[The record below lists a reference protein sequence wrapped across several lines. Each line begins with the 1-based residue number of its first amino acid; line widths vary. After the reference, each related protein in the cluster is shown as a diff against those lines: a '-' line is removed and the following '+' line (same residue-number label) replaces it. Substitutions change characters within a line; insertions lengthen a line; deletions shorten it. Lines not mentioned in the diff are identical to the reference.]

1 MKWFKLFLLN
11 FVGVLNDNFMKHCI
25 IFVSVGWIMP
35 EWMTQSQLIS
45 AVSAALV
52 LPYLLL
58 SPYSGEIAER
68 FPKQKIVR
76 MMKMLELPIVLL
88 AGIGFWIESVWIVL
102 LAVLLM
108 GTQSCLY
115 SPAKYGL
122 IRDVDGERGVAFGS
136 GMFEMMAFLGI
147 LIGTVLAAY
156 LSDHYAW
163 WIVAVIMIVLAI
175 IGFILSKILGIV
187 ETQYIASQALKANPK
202 VETQYIASQALK
214 ANPKVEPQY
223 IASQTLKANPK
234 VETQYI
240 ASQTLKAKSKVETQ
254 YIASP
259 QEQNSRP
266 QNFASLHLLNPIR
279 FLIASY
285 QFASQYNGLNLAIYG
300 ASLLWLLGGLLQM
313 NVVLHCTRTLGMTN
327 TQSSIILSMAAV
339 GIAIGCSVA
348 GKLIEN
354 RNKQNF
360 IIGGLIGVALALIIV
375 LIFKPEGWALGVL
388 IFLIAFCGGIF
399 QVPCLAI
406 VQSADIGRKLG
417 SMLAYLNLLTFIFV
431 LIGTVIF
438 SIVTVFTNQSSY
450 AVFVVMLIITLLSL
464 VLFILKDRE

>member
-1 MKWFKLFLLN
+1 
-11 FVGVLNDNFMKHCI
+11 
-25 IFVSVGWIMP
+25 MP

-76 MMKMLELPIVLL
+76 MMKLIEMPIVAL
-88 AGIGFWIESVWIVL
+88 AGVGFWIESVWIVL

-108 GTQSCLY
+108 GAQSCLY

-122 IRDVDGERGVAFGS
+122 IRDVEGEKGVAFGS

-163 WIVAVIMIVLAI
+163 WIVTVIMIVLAI
-175 IGFILSKILGIV
+175 IGFILSKVLDIV
-187 ETQYIASQALKANPK
+187 ETQYIAS
-202 VETQYIASQALK
+202 S
-214 ANPKVEPQY
+214 
-223 IASQTLKANPK
+223 
-234 VETQYI
+234 
-240 ASQTLKAKSKVETQ
+240 
-254 YIASP
+254 
-259 QEQNSRP
+259 QEQNSEA
-266 QNFASLHLLNPIR
+266 QNQASLHVLNPIR
-279 FLIASY
+279 FLIDSY
-285 QFASQYNGLNLAIYG
+285 KFASQYKGLNQAIYG

-313 NVVLHCTRTLGMTN
+313 NVVLHCTRTLGMSN
-327 TQSSIILSMAAV
+327 TVSSIILSMAAV

-375 LIFKPEGWALGVL
+375 LIFKPERWALGVL
-388 IFLIAFCGGIF
+388 IFLIAVSGGIF

-406 VQSADIGRKLG
+406 VQSANIGRKLG
-417 SMLAYLNLLTFIFV
+417 SVLAYLNLLTFIFV

-438 SIVTVFTNQSSY
+438 SIITVLTDQNSY
-450 AVFVVMLIITLLSL
+450 AVFIVMLIITILSAGM
-464 VLFILKDRE
+464 FAFEKR

>member
-25 IFVSVGWIMP
+25 IFVSVGWVMP
-35 EWMTQSQLIS
+35 EWMTQSQLIA

-68 FPKQKIVR
+68 FEKQKIVR
-76 MMKMLELPIVLL
+76 LMKMLELPIVVL
-88 AGIGFWIESVWIVL
+88 AGVGFWMESVWVVL

-108 GTQSCLY
+108 GMQSCLY

-122 IRDVDGERGVAFGS
+122 IRDVEGEKGVAFGS

-163 WIVAVIMIVLAI
+163 WMLALVMVVLALV
-175 IGFILSKILGIV
+175 GFGLSKILGIV
-187 ETQYIASQALKANPK
+187 ETQC
-202 VETQYIASQALK
+202 
-214 ANPKVEPQY
+214 
-223 IASQTLKANPK
+223 
-234 VETQYI
+234 
-240 ASQTLKAKSKVETQ
+240 
-254 YIASP
+254 IASP
-259 QEQNSRP
+259 QQQNSNM
-266 QNFASLHLLNPIR
+266 QNIALEVTQNIASLQRLSPIR
-279 FLIASY
+279 FIIDSY
-285 QFASQYNGLNLAIYG
+285 GFASQYGLNKAIFG

-327 TQSSIILSMAAV
+327 TVSSVILAMAAV
-339 GIAIGCSVA
+339 GIAIGCSIT
-348 GKLIEN
+348 GKMIEN
-354 RNKQNF
+354 HSKNSF
-360 IIGGLIGVALALIIV
+360 IIGGLLGIVCTLVIV
-375 LIFKPEGWALGVL
+375 LMFKPVGWILGML
-388 IFLIAFCGGIF
+388 IFLIAFCGGMF
-399 QVPCLAI
+399 QVPCLAM
-406 VQSADIGRKLG
+406 VQGANIGRKLG
-417 SMLAYLNLLTFIFV
+417 TMMAYLNLLTFIFV

-438 SIVTVFTNQSSY
+438 SVVTDFTAQNSY

-464 VLFILKDRE
+464 ILFVFKSKE

>member
-1 MKWFKLFLLN
+1 MRWLKLFLLN

-25 IFVSVGWIMP
+25 IFVSVGWVMP
-35 EWMTQSQLIS
+35 EWLTQSQLIS

-68 FPKQKIVR
+68 FEKQKIVR
-76 MMKMLELPIVLL
+76 LMKMLELPIVAL
-88 AGIGFWIESVWIVL
+88 AGVGFWAESVWMVL

-108 GTQSCLY
+108 GAQSCLY

-147 LIGTVLAAY
+147 LVGTIIAAY
-156 LSDHYAW
+156 ISDNYAW
-163 WIVAVIMIVLAI
+163 WFVASIMIILALL
-175 IGFILSKILGIV
+175 GWGLSLFLGIKEGEV
-187 ETQYIASQALKANPK
+187 EQTKESRNPILFL
-202 VETQYIASQALK
+202 VESY
-214 ANPKVEPQY
+214 
-223 IASQTLKANPK
+223 
-234 VETQYI
+234 
-240 ASQTLKAKSKVETQ
+240 
-254 YIASP
+254 
-259 QEQNSRP
+259 R
-266 QNFASLHLLNPIR
+266 FASK
-279 FLIASY
+279 Y
-285 QFASQYNGLNLAIYG
+285 KGLNKAVFG

-313 NVVLHCTRTLGMTN
+313 NVVLHCTRTLGMSN
-327 TQSSIILSMAAV
+327 TASSIILAMAAV
-339 GIAIGCSVA
+339 GIAVGCSVT

-354 RNKQNF
+354 RNKRNF
-360 IIGGLIGVALALIIV
+360 IIGGLAGVALLLAIV
-375 LIFKPEGWALGVL
+375 LIFKLQNWLLGALVFG
-388 IFLIAFCGGIF
+388 IALCGGMF
-399 QVPCLAI
+399 QVPCLAM

-431 LIGTVIF
+431 LIGTAIF
-438 SIVTVFTNQSSY
+438 SIVTAFTNQSSY

>member
-1 MKWFKLFLLN
+1 MFFFICMKWFKLFLLN

-25 IFVSVGWIMP
+25 IFVAVGWVMP

-52 LPYLLL
+52 LPYLLF

-68 FPKQKIVR
+68 FEKQKIVR
-76 MMKMLELPIVLL
+76 LMKMLELPIVVL
-88 AGIGFWIESVWIVL
+88 AGVGFWMESVWVVL

-108 GTQSCLY
+108 GMQSCLY

-122 IRDVDGERGVAFGS
+122 IRDVEGEKGVAFGS

-163 WIVAVIMIVLAI
+163 WMLALVMVVLALV
-175 IGFILSKILGIV
+175 GFGLSKILGI
-187 ETQYIASQALKANPK
+187 E
-202 VETQYIASQALK
+202 
-214 ANPKVEPQY
+214 
-223 IASQTLKANPK
+223 
-234 VETQYI
+234 
-240 ASQTLKAKSKVETQ
+240 ETQ

-259 QEQNSRP
+259 QQQNSNM
-266 QNFASLHLLNPIR
+266 QNIALEETQNIASLQRLSPIR
-279 FLIASY
+279 FIINSY
-285 QFASQYNGLNLAIYG
+285 RFASQYGLNKAVFG

-327 TQSSIILSMAAV
+327 TASSVILAMAAV
-339 GIAIGCSVA
+339 GIAIGCSVT
-348 GKLIEN
+348 GKMIEN
-354 RNKQNF
+354 HSKKSF
-360 IIGGLIGVALALIIV
+360 IIGGLLGIVCTLVIV
-375 LIFKPEGWALGVL
+375 LMFNPVGWILGML
-388 IFLIAFCGGIF
+388 IFLIAFCGGMF
-399 QVPCLAI
+399 QVPCLAM
-406 VQSADIGRKLG
+406 VQGANIGRKLG
-417 SMLAYLNLLTFIFV
+417 AMMAYLNLLTFIFV

-438 SIVTVFTNQSSY
+438 SVVTDFTAQNSY

-464 VLFILKDRE
+464 ILFVFKSKE

>member
-25 IFVSVGWIMP
+25 IFVSVGWVMP

-68 FPKQKIVR
+68 FEKQKIVR
-76 MMKMLELPIVLL
+76 LMKLLELPIVAL
-88 AGIGFWIESVWIVL
+88 AGVGFWIESVWIVL

-108 GTQSCLY
+108 GAQSCLY

-156 LSDHYAW
+156 LSDNYVW
-163 WIVAVIMIVLAI
+163 WVVALVMVVLAL
-175 IGFILSKILGIV
+175 IGWRLSQVLGIV
-187 ETQYIASQALKANPK
+187 ETQYIASL
-202 VETQYIASQALK
+202 VGTQRATSSNRQL
-214 ANPKVEPQY
+214 
-223 IASQTLKANPK
+223 
-234 VETQYI
+234 
-240 ASQTLKAKSKVETQ
+240 
-254 YIASP
+254 
-259 QEQNSRP
+259 R
-266 QNFASLHLLNPIR
+266 NPIKFLVESYR
-279 FLIASY
+279 FAR
-285 QFASQYNGLNLAIYG
+285 QYGLNKAVFG

-313 NVVLHCTRTLGMTN
+313 NVVLHCTRTLGMSN
-327 TQSSIILSMAAV
+327 TASSIILAMAAV
-339 GIAIGCSVA
+339 GIAVGCCVT

-354 RNKQNF
+354 RNKHNF
-360 IIGGLIGVALALIIV
+360 IIGGLVGVAIALTIV
-375 LIFKPEGWALGVL
+375 LIFKPQDWMLGAL
-388 IFLIAFCGGIF
+388 IFGIAFSGGMF
-399 QVPCLAI
+399 QVPCLAM
-406 VQSADIGRKLG
+406 VQSANVGRKLG

-431 LIGTVIF
+431 LIGTAIF
-438 SIVTVFTNQSSY
+438 SIVTVFTNQNSY
-450 AVFVVMLIITLLSL
+450 AVFVVMLIITILSFMPF
-464 VLFILKDRE
+464 VLKDIE

>member
-25 IFVSVGWIMP
+25 IFVSVGWVMP

-122 IRDVDGERGVAFGS
+122 IRDVEGEKGVAFGS

-163 WIVAVIMIVLAI
+163 WIVTVIMIVLAI
-175 IGFILSKILGIV
+175 IGYYLSKILGIV
-187 ETQYIASQALKANPK
+187 ETQYIEAKAEK
-202 VETQYIASQALK
+202 Q
-214 ANPKVEPQY
+214 
-223 IASQTLKANPK
+223 
-234 VETQYI
+234 
-240 ASQTLKAKSKVETQ
+240 
-254 YIASP
+254 
-259 QEQNSRP
+259 SR
-266 QNFASLHLLNPIR
+266 NPIK
-279 FLIASY
+279 FLIQSY
-285 QFASQYNGLNLAIYG
+285 KFASQHKGLNKAIYG

-313 NVVLHCTRTLGMTN
+313 NVVLHCTRTLGMSN
-327 TQSSIILSMAAV
+327 TASSLILSMAAV

-375 LIFKPEGWALGVL
+375 LIFKPERWALGVL
-388 IFLIAFCGGIF
+388 IFLIAVSGGMF

-406 VQSADIGRKLG
+406 VQSANIGRKLG
-417 SMLAYLNLLTFIFV
+417 SVLAYLNLLTFIFV

-438 SIVTVFTNQSSY
+438 SIITVLTDQNSY
-450 AVFVVMLIITLLSL
+450 AVFIVMLIITILSAGM
-464 VLFILKDRE
+464 FAFEKR

>member
-1 MKWFKLFLLN
+1 MRWLKLFLLN

-25 IFVSVGWIMP
+25 IFVSVGWVMP

-68 FPKQKIVR
+68 FEKQKIVR
-76 MMKMLELPIVLL
+76 LMKLLELPIVAL

-147 LIGTVLAAY
+147 LVGTIIAAY
-156 LSDHYAW
+156 ISDNYAW
-163 WIVAVIMIVLAI
+163 WIVAGIMIILALL
-175 IGFILSKILGIV
+175 GWGLSLFLGIKEGEV
-187 ETQYIASQALKANPK
+187 E
-202 VETQYIASQALK
+202 
-214 ANPKVEPQY
+214 
-223 IASQTLKANPK
+223 QTK
-234 VETQYI
+234 E
-240 ASQTLKAKSKVETQ
+240 
-254 YIASP
+254 
-259 QEQNSRP
+259 SR
-266 QNFASLHLLNPIR
+266 NPIR
-279 FLIASY
+279 FLVESY
-285 QFASQYNGLNLAIYG
+285 RFASEHKGLNKAVFG

-313 NVVLHCTRTLGMTN
+313 NVVLHCTRTLGMSN
-327 TQSSIILSMAAV
+327 TASSIILAMAAV
-339 GIAIGCSVA
+339 GIAVGCSVA

-354 RNKQNF
+354 RNKRNF
-360 IIGGLIGVALALIIV
+360 IIGGLVGVALLLAIV
-375 LIFKPEGWALGVL
+375 LIFKPQSWLLGALVFGV
-388 IFLIAFCGGIF
+388 AFCGGMF

-431 LIGTVIF
+431 LLGTAIF
-438 SIVTVFTNQSSY
+438 SIITMFTAQNSY
-450 AVFVVMLIITLLSL
+450 VVFVVILIITLLSL
-464 VLFILKDRE
+464 MLFILKDRE

>member
-25 IFVSVGWIMP
+25 IFVSVGWVMP

-122 IRDVDGERGVAFGS
+122 IRDVEGEKGVAFGS

-163 WIVAVIMIVLAI
+163 WIVTVIMIVLAI
-175 IGFILSKILGIV
+175 IGFILSKVLDIV
-187 ETQYIASQALKANPK
+187 ETQYIAS
-202 VETQYIASQALK
+202 S
-214 ANPKVEPQY
+214 
-223 IASQTLKANPK
+223 
-234 VETQYI
+234 
-240 ASQTLKAKSKVETQ
+240 
-254 YIASP
+254 
-259 QEQNSRP
+259 QEQNSEA
-266 QNFASLHLLNPIR
+266 QNQASLHVLNPIR
-279 FLIASY
+279 FLIDSY
-285 QFASQYNGLNLAIYG
+285 KFASQHKGLNKAIYG

-313 NVVLHCTRTLGMTN
+313 NVVLHCTRTLGMSN
-327 TQSSIILSMAAV
+327 TASSIILSMAAV

-375 LIFKPEGWALGVL
+375 LIFKPERWALGVL
-388 IFLIAFCGGIF
+388 IFLIAVSGGMF

-406 VQSADIGRKLG
+406 VQSANIGRKLG
-417 SMLAYLNLLTFIFV
+417 SVLAYLNLLTFIFV

-438 SIVTVFTNQSSY
+438 SIITVLTDQNSY
-450 AVFVVMLIITLLSL
+450 AVFIVMLIITILSAGM
-464 VLFILKDRE
+464 FAFEKR

>member
-1 MKWFKLFLLN
+1 MRWLKLFLLN

-25 IFVSVGWIMP
+25 IFVSVGWVMP

-68 FPKQKIVR
+68 FEKQKIVR
-76 MMKMLELPIVLL
+76 LMKLLELPIVAL

-108 GTQSCLY
+108 GAQSCLY

-147 LIGTVLAAY
+147 LVGTIIAAY
-156 LSDHYAW
+156 ISDNYAW
-163 WIVAVIMIVLAI
+163 WIVAGMMIILALL
-175 IGFILSKILGIV
+175 GWGLSLFLGIKEGEV
-187 ETQYIASQALKANPK
+187 E
-202 VETQYIASQALK
+202 
-214 ANPKVEPQY
+214 
-223 IASQTLKANPK
+223 QTK
-234 VETQYI
+234 E
-240 ASQTLKAKSKVETQ
+240 
-254 YIASP
+254 
-259 QEQNSRP
+259 SR
-266 QNFASLHLLNPIR
+266 NPIR
-279 FLIASY
+279 FLVESY
-285 QFASQYNGLNLAIYG
+285 RFASKHKGLNKAVFG

-313 NVVLHCTRTLGMTN
+313 NVVLHCTRTLGMSN
-327 TQSSIILSMAAV
+327 TASSIILAMAAV
-339 GIAIGCSVA
+339 GIAVGCSVA

-354 RNKQNF
+354 RNRHNF
-360 IIGGLIGVALALIIV
+360 IVGGLIGVVVALIIV
-375 LIFKPEGWALGVL
+375 LIFKPEGWVLGAL
-388 IFLIAFCGGIF
+388 IFLTAFSGGIF

-406 VQSADIGRKLG
+406 VQSANIGRKLG

-431 LIGTVIF
+431 LIGTAIF
-438 SIVTVFTNQSSY
+438 SLITGFTNQNSY
-450 AVFVVMLIITLLSL
+450 AVFAVMLIITALSIGI
-464 VLFILKDRE
+464 FTYKAK

>member
-58 SPYSGEIAER
+58 SPYSGEIAEQ

-122 IRDVDGERGVAFGS
+122 IRDVEGEKGVAFGS

-163 WIVAVIMIVLAI
+163 WIVTVIMIVLAI
-175 IGFILSKILGIV
+175 IGFILSKVLDIV
-187 ETQYIASQALKANPK
+187 ETQYIAS
-202 VETQYIASQALK
+202 S
-214 ANPKVEPQY
+214 
-223 IASQTLKANPK
+223 
-234 VETQYI
+234 
-240 ASQTLKAKSKVETQ
+240 
-254 YIASP
+254 
-259 QEQNSRP
+259 QEQNSEA
-266 QNFASLHLLNPIR
+266 QNQASLHILNPIR
-279 FLIASY
+279 FLIDSY
-285 QFASQYNGLNLAIYG
+285 KFASQHKGLNKAIYG

-313 NVVLHCTRTLGMTN
+313 NVVLHCTRTLGMSN
-327 TQSSIILSMAAV
+327 TASSIILSMAAV

-375 LIFKPEGWALGVL
+375 LIFKPERWALGVL
-388 IFLIAFCGGIF
+388 IFLIAVSGGMF

-406 VQSADIGRKLG
+406 VQSANIGRKLG
-417 SMLAYLNLLTFIFV
+417 SVLAYLNLLTFIFV

-438 SIVTVFTNQSSY
+438 SIITVLTDQNSY
-450 AVFVVMLIITLLSL
+450 AVFIVMLIITILSAGM
-464 VLFILKDRE
+464 FAFEKS

>member
-1 MKWFKLFLLN
+1 MFFCLFYNMRWLKLFLLN

-25 IFVSVGWIMP
+25 IFVSVGWVMP
-35 EWMTQSQLIS
+35 EWLTQSQLIS

-68 FPKQKIVR
+68 FEKQKIVR
-76 MMKMLELPIVLL
+76 LMKLLELPIVAL
-88 AGIGFWIESVWIVL
+88 AGVGFWIESVWVVL

-108 GTQSCLY
+108 GAQSCLY

-147 LIGTVLAAY
+147 LVGTIIAAY
-156 LSDHYAW
+156 ISDNYAW
-163 WIVAVIMIVLAI
+163 WFVASIMIILALL
-175 IGFILSKILGIV
+175 GWGLSLFLGIKEGVV
-187 ETQYIASQALKANPK
+187 E
-202 VETQYIASQALK
+202 
-214 ANPKVEPQY
+214 
-223 IASQTLKANPK
+223 QTK
-234 VETQYI
+234 E
-240 ASQTLKAKSKVETQ
+240 
-254 YIASP
+254 
-259 QEQNSRP
+259 SR
-266 QNFASLHLLNPIR
+266 NPIR
-279 FLIASY
+279 FLVESY
-285 QFASQYNGLNLAIYG
+285 RFASKYKGLNKAVFG

-313 NVVLHCTRTLGMTN
+313 NVVLHCTRTLGMSN
-327 TQSSIILSMAAV
+327 TASSILLAMAAV
-339 GIAIGCSVA
+339 GIAGGCSVT

-354 RNKQNF
+354 RNKCNF
-360 IIGGLIGVALALIIV
+360 IIGGLAGVALLLAIV
-375 LIFKPEGWALGVL
+375 LIFKLQNWLLGALVFG
-388 IFLIAFCGGIF
+388 IALCGGMF
-399 QVPCLAI
+399 QVPCLAM

-431 LIGTVIF
+431 LIGTAIF
-438 SIVTVFTNQSSY
+438 SIVTAFTNQSSY

>member
-25 IFVSVGWIMP
+25 IFVSVGWVMP

-58 SPYSGEIAER
+58 SPYSGKIAER
-68 FPKQKIVR
+68 FQKLNIVR
-76 MMKMLELPIVLL
+76 MMKLLELPIVVL
-88 AGIGFWIESVWIVL
+88 AGVGFWIESVWIVL

-122 IRDVDGERGVAFGS
+122 IRDVEGEKGVAFGS

-163 WIVAVIMIVLAI
+163 WIVTVIMIVLAI
-175 IGFILSKILGIV
+175 IGFILSKVLDIV
-187 ETQYIASQALKANPK
+187 ETQYIAS
-202 VETQYIASQALK
+202 S
-214 ANPKVEPQY
+214 
-223 IASQTLKANPK
+223 
-234 VETQYI
+234 
-240 ASQTLKAKSKVETQ
+240 
-254 YIASP
+254 
-259 QEQNSRP
+259 QEQNSEA
-266 QNFASLHLLNPIR
+266 QNQASLHVLNPIR
-279 FLIASY
+279 FLIDSY
-285 QFASQYNGLNLAIYG
+285 KFASQYKGLNRAIYG

-313 NVVLHCTRTLGMTN
+313 NVVLHCTRTLEMSN
-327 TQSSIILSMAAV
+327 TQSSLILSMAAV

-375 LIFKPEGWALGVL
+375 LIFKPERWALGVL
-388 IFLIAFCGGIF
+388 IFLTAFSGGMF

-406 VQSADIGRKLG
+406 VQSANIGRKLG
-417 SMLAYLNLLTFIFV
+417 SVLAYLNLLTFIFV

-438 SIVTVFTNQSSY
+438 SIITVLTDQNSY
-450 AVFVVMLIITLLSL
+450 AVFIVMLIITILS
-464 VLFILKDRE
+464 VGMFAFEKR

>member
-163 WIVAVIMIVLAI
+163 WIVTVIMIVLAI
-175 IGFILSKILGIV
+175 IGFILSKVLDIV
-187 ETQYIASQALKANPK
+187 ETQYIAS
-202 VETQYIASQALK
+202 S
-214 ANPKVEPQY
+214 
-223 IASQTLKANPK
+223 
-234 VETQYI
+234 
-240 ASQTLKAKSKVETQ
+240 
-254 YIASP
+254 
-259 QEQNSRP
+259 QEQNTEA
-266 QNFASLHLLNPIR
+266 QNQASVHVLNPIR
-279 FLIASY
+279 FLIDSY
-285 QFASQYNGLNLAIYG
+285 KFASQHKGLNKAIYG

-313 NVVLHCTRTLGMTN
+313 NVVLHCTRTLGMSN
-327 TQSSIILSMAAV
+327 TASSIILSMAAV

-375 LIFKPEGWALGVL
+375 LIFKPERWALGVL
-388 IFLIAFCGGIF
+388 IFLIAVSGGMF

-406 VQSADIGRKLG
+406 VQSANIGRKLG
-417 SMLAYLNLLTFIFV
+417 SVLAYLNLLTFIFV

-438 SIVTVFTNQSSY
+438 SIITVLTDQNSY
-450 AVFVVMLIITLLSL
+450 AVFIVMLIITILSAGM
-464 VLFILKDRE
+464 FAFEKR

>member
-25 IFVSVGWIMP
+25 IFVSVGWVMP

-68 FPKQKIVR
+68 FQKQKIVR
-76 MMKMLELPIVLL
+76 LMKLMEIPIVAL
-88 AGIGFWIESVWIVL
+88 AGVGFWIESVWIVL

-175 IGFILSKILGIV
+175 IGFILSKIFGIV
-187 ETQYIASQALKANPK
+187 EA
-202 VETQYIASQALK
+202 
-214 ANPKVEPQY
+214 
-223 IASQTLKANPK
+223 
-234 VETQYI
+234 
-240 ASQTLKAKSKVETQ
+240 Q

-259 QEQNSRP
+259 QEQNLRP

-375 LIFKPEGWALGVL
+375 LIFKPEEWVLGVL

-399 QVPCLAI
+399 QVPCLAM

-431 LIGTVIF
+431 LIGTVSF
-438 SIVTVFTNQSSY
+438 SIVTVFTNQSSC